1 MSVRLTRANFQPR
14 SKSLLRWVAW
24 GWTPWGAPAAG
35 ARAPISAQAK
45 TNDST
50 DRPRPLMTL
59 SSRRTKTFE
68 SKRQR
73 LKACCP
79 WPAALKPD
87 VAGIVG
93 RHDAVAH
100 ARGSERQPRARTLAR
115 ERRRQDPGEPR
126 RALRGE
132 ELR

>member
-14 SKSLLRWVAW
+14 SKSLLRCEGW
-24 GWTPWGAPAAG
+24 GWTTPWGAPAAG

-59 SSRRTKTFE
+59 SSRRTKAFE

-79 WPAALKPD
+79 RPAALKPD

-93 RHDAVAH
+93 RHDAVAP
-100 ARGSERQPRARTLAR
+100 ARGSERQPRARTLAG

-126 RALRGE
+126 RALSRG
-132 ELR
+132 R

>member
-1 MSVRLTRANFQPR
+1 MSLRLTKGNFQPR
-14 SKSLLRWVAW
+14 SKSLLRRE
-24 GWTPWGAPAAG
+24 GRRLTTPGAAPAQD

-45 TNDST
+45 ANDST
-50 DRPRPLMTL
+50 DRPRPLMPL

-115 ERRRQDPGEPR
+115 ERRRQ
-126 RALRGE
+126 
-132 ELR
+132 